1 MAYSMG
7 EGLTSPH
14 QFGGV
19 SAALDS
25 SSLDQSPQSTAG
37 AARTA
42 AVQTIAT
49 TTASQAARKTS
60 M

>member
-19 SAALDS
+19 STA
-25 SSLDQSPQSTAG
+25 LDQSPQSTAG